1 MKTLRNFFVFLGV
14 IFFLLLLSIGYVWAT
29 DWSGVR
35 TMSGV
40 AYEWYKNAD
49 SESNFIDIASENAVT
64 LERLSTGEDT
74 LTEVQIE
81 CLKEKLGS
89 ERVEAIYTTGETP
102 TPQEIMIG
110 MTCL

>member
-1 MKTLRNFFVFLGV
+1 MKILCSFFVFLGV
-14 IFFLLLLSIGYVWAT
+14 IFFLLLLLIGYVWVT

-35 TMSGV
+35 TMSGI
-40 AYEWYKNAD
+40 AYEWYQN
-49 SESNFIDIASENAVT
+49 SESGSSVVDGTSENTVT
-64 LERLSTGEDT
+64 LERLSTGEAT
-74 LTEVQIE
+74 LTEAQIE
-81 CLKEKLGS
+81 CLSEKLGS